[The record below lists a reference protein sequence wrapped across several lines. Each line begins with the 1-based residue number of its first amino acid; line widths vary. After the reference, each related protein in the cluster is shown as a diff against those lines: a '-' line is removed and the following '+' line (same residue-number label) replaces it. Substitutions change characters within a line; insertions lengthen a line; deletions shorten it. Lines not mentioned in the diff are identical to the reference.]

1 MLPLSAIT
9 QLGDS
14 MKRFVLAAGLGLGLV
29 AIAAPA
35 NAALFAWD
43 IEYTGWWEESG
54 GGSVFGTIVAD
65 EADVEDGIISGD
77 ELKSWL
83 WSWSGN
89 DVVPAFS
96 FSSQEEGAIADF
108 DAGFY
113 VDGRLNQPGLLD
125 GLDQGA
131 FTSGSGNEI
140 LDLEF
145 LFAISFN
152 DGVESFSPGNLEAP
166 LGTVAVADPVPVPE
180 PTSILGLAALAGIG
194 VAALKRQKQ
203 VA

>member
-1 MLPLSAIT
+1 
-9 QLGDS
+9 
-14 MKRFVLAAGLGLGLV
+14 MKRFALAVGLGLGLA

-43 IEYTGWWEESG
+43 IEYSGWWEESG
-54 GGSVFGTIVAD
+54 GGSIFGTIVAD
-65 EADVEDGIISGD
+65 ESNAEDGIVSGD

-96 FSSQEEGAIADF
+96 FSSQEEGATVDF

-113 VDGRLNQPGLLD
+113 VDDRLNQPGLLD
-125 GLDQGA
+125 GLDQGT
-131 FTSGSGNEI
+131 FTSGSGNEV

-145 LFAISFN
+145 LFAISFTDN
-152 DGVESFSPGNLEAP
+152 VESFSEGNVGSVT
-166 LGTVAVADPVPVPE
+166 GTVAVSDPVPVPE
-180 PTSILGLAALAGIG
+180 PTSILGLLALAGVG
-194 VAALKRQKQ
+194 AAALKRQKQ
-203 VA
+203 AV